1 MPDRDRN
8 TIAAATQFYGFQVL
22 SVNPNDPAGP
32 LVLSPVRDGDPHQL
46 WHQDPW
52 RQFGNCKT
60 TETLGI
66 KDTDHVNKDA
76 CVLISKAT
84 KQLLCCGGS
93 SQMLCVV
100 DYARGTDGSAVRR
113 GVVLDTVSF

>member
-1 MPDRDRN
+1 MP
-8 TIAAATQFYGFQVL
+8 APVL
-22 SVNPNDPAGP
+22 SVNPDDRAGP
-32 LVLSPVRDGDPHQL
+32 LILAPVRDSDHHQL
-46 WHQDPW
+46 WHQDQW
-52 RQFGNCKT
+52 RQYGNHKT

-93 SQMLCVV
+93 GQLLRLV
-100 DYARGTDGSAVRR
+100 DYARGNDGTAVRR
-113 GVVLDTVSF
+113 GVVLDTVRPFSSLSDYASYMSFS